1 MNHEAKRESTA
12 RANGPGAEVSVGSL
26 IMALAGAGATIFV
39 GNAEGLA
46 WALAAALLV
55 GGIVL
60 GWSLMRR
67 FGRRWDSLVASLQEA
82 GDAEGSDIA
91 GSNESLARLMKPVLP
106 IWAGQLEIVRG
117 HTEESVTALADRF
130 ARLSQRI
137 SDTIAASD
145 TDGQE
150 QLVELLDGTEAEL
163 NQIVSSLRTALDEK
177 ERMVREIGALA
188 DLTED
193 LKHMANSVG
202 KLADQT
208 NLLALNAAIEAA
220 RAGDAGRGFAVV
232 ADEVRKLSALSG
244 ETGKNIGETVT
255 SVNNAIANTMQVSR
269 EFAER
274 DGEMV
279 SESEQVIRRILE
291 RFHAAAESASASAET
306 LRRDSRS
313 VRDEIAEVLVS
324 LQFQDRVSQ
333 ILGHVQGDLGKLQSH
348 LDERLAAITAGLR
361 VEPIDVDVWLG
372 ELACTYTTP
381 EQHALHGGESTKK
394 SQDTES
400 DITFF

>member
-1 MNHEAKRESTA
+1 MNHEAERESIA
-12 RANGPGAEVSVGSL
+12 RVAGPGAEVSAAPL
-26 IMALAGAGATIFV
+26 IMALAGAGATISV
-39 GNAEGLA
+39 GNAEGLT

-55 GGIVL
+55 GSIVL
-60 GWSLMRR
+60 GWSLARR
-67 FGRRWDSLVASLQEA
+67 LGRRWDSLVASVQEP
-82 GDAEGSDIA
+82 GDAEGRDIA
-91 GSNESLARLMKPVLP
+91 DSNESLVRLMEPVLP
-106 IWAGQLEIVRG
+106 IWAGQVEIVRA

-130 ARLSQRI
+130 AQLSQRI

-145 TDGQE
+145 ADGQE
-150 QLVELLDGTEAEL
+150 QLMELLGGTEAEL
-163 NQIVSSLRTALDEK
+163 NRIVSSLRAALDEK

-193 LKHMANSVG
+193 LKRMANSVG

-255 SVNNAIANTMQVSR
+255 SVNNAIANTLQVSR

-274 DGEMV
+274 DGEML

-306 LRRDSRS
+306 LRRDSRL

-333 ILGHVQGDLGKLQSH
+333 ILGHVQGDIGKLQSH

-361 VEPIDVDVWLG
+361 VAPIDVDGWLG

-381 EQHALHGGESTKK
+381 EQHALHGGRSTEK
-394 SQDTES
+394 SQGTG
-400 DITFF
+400 ITFF